1 MTKYENIVLSLFLLC
16 MAQQIQKTHIIM
28 ICRSASHCRNTAA
41 FSAHD
46 VEPNSQNMLNEL
58 ADSERY

>member
-1 MTKYENIVLSLFLLC
+1 MRILYCPYFCCVWPSKS
-16 MAQQIQKTHIIM
+16 KKHIIM